1 MTKVTQLN
9 SILVVTVLIISLFFS
24 NYFLPSE
31 DAAILFRYSENLS
44 STGSISYN
52 LNGIRS
58 EGATDFLWMI
68 ILSFFKKLGFEI
80 YFVSIFLNLL
90 SLIISSNLLVKHF
103 QLEKRFTIIFILA
116 HLPFGFFWASMFGFS
131 TLFVELIL
139 ICLLI
144 NIAKNKYRNIL
155 FYSFLGTLI
164 RPDFI
169 LFCSLINIYYLFKI
183 NKVNQLILLF
193 IYIILGVSYFLFR
206 FHYFDLL
213 FPLPYY
219 VKSQWIF
226 LENLGWLKQ
235 IILFFPIILF
245 LILEKIQFNLKK
257 ILLLISFILVPS
269 IYYANQ
275 ILYQN
280 IGQRFYFYFFP
291 FFLFFIFYSF
301 TNNINEKMKKIY
313 KAIAVSCIISLCLNI
328 YHERDVFPFNYKF
341 NSKNFIIKK
350 NSKIHELSKNL
361 KNYNNEIKLATT
373 EAGLLPYLTKINT
386 VDLFGL
392 NTPMFAKNPAGGKF
406 LNENNFDLIIINTGQ
421 EETNCKGLAK
431 ILNKSKKIKMVQKQE
446 RNVNWDTFTLQLF
459 SGINLNKYKV
469 VLYPYYTYESNT
481 YIFININSNV
491 FNKLN
496 NFLLKEGI
504 ICS

>member
-1 MTKVTQLN
+1 MKF
-9 SILVVTVLIISLFFS
+9 ILYQFFKLIIV
-24 NYFLPSE
+24 NYIEQFASKTFP
-31 DAAILFRYSENLS
+31 
-44 STGSISYN
+44 
-52 LNGIRS
+52 IR
-58 EGATDFLWMI
+58 
-68 ILSFFKKLGFEI
+68 
-80 YFVSIFLNLL
+80 
-90 SLIISSNLLVKHF
+90 
-103 QLEKRFTIIFILA
+103 KRFTIIFILA

-301 TNNINEKMKKIY
+301 PNNINEKMKKIY

-350 NSKIHELSKNL
+350 IQKYMNYQKI
-361 KNYNNEIKLATT
+361 
-373 EAGLLPYLTKINT
+373 
-386 VDLFGL
+386 
-392 NTPMFAKNPAGGKF
+392 
-406 LNENNFDLIIINTGQ
+406 
-421 EETNCKGLAK
+421 
-431 ILNKSKKIKMVQKQE
+431 
-446 RNVNWDTFTLQLF
+446 
-459 SGINLNKYKV
+459 
-469 VLYPYYTYESNT
+469 
-481 YIFININSNV
+481 
-491 FNKLN
+491 
-496 NFLLKEGI
+496 
-504 ICS
+504 